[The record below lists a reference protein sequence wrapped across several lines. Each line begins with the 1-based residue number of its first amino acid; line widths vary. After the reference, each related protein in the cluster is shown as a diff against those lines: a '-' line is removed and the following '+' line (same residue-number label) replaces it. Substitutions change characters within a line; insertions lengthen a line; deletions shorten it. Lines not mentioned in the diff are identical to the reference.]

1 MNETKISNTD
11 SLLEIAIKLL
21 KTKKK
26 PKKLKEIIKETMQ
39 KKGYTPEEAKEL
51 IPQFI
56 LDFQTSGYFTYLGN
70 DEWDLKD
77 RVSLEKI
84 DKIEKDNVIEEE
96 ESDEVKE
103 NELKDESEVDSNLS
117 EDEDED
123 NDDDEDED
131 EEEDELEEVLKS
143 SKRSHESD
151 DDEDD
156 EYNEDDDFFEFD
168 ETRGLD

>member
-39 KKGYTPEEAKEL
+39 KKGYTPEEAKDL

-103 NELKDESEVDSNLS
+103 NELKDESDVDSNLS
-117 EDEDED
+117 EEDEEDDD
-123 NDDDEDED
+123 NDDDEED
-131 EEEDELEEVLKS
+131 EEDELEEVLKS
-143 SKRSHESD
+143 SKRNRESD
-151 DDEDD
+151 EEDD
-156 EYNEDDDFFEFD
+156 EYDEEDDFFEFD